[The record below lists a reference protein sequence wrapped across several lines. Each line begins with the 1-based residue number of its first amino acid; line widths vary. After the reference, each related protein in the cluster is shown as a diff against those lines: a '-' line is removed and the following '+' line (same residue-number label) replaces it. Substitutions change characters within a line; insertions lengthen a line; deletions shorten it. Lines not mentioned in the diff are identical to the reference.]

1 MERGAT
7 AHSISKEVELAK
19 RRGGGGQLL
28 CDDTQREIQ
37 ENFNAFFLISLE
49 GRECK
54 AHECVECEY
63 EYEYSL
69 RCTNQLTALIDN

>member
-1 MERGAT
+1 MKRGER
-7 AHSISKEVELAK
+7 E
-19 RRGGGGQLL
+19 GGQLL

-37 ENFNAFFLISLE
+37 ENFNAFFLISRE

-63 EYEYSL
+63 EYPL